1 MALDPRSCMY
11 RCDQP
16 ERRDALVPP
25 LKDRVVFRA
34 ALWTSKFIYMLLC
47 GPEIPWQMRAR
58 DQAQAPCGGLS
69 WAFYVVDSAEI

>member
-1 MALDPRSCMY
+1 MY

-58 DQAQAPCGGLS
+58 DQAQAVRRAVMGFLRS
-69 WAFYVVDSAEI
+69 R